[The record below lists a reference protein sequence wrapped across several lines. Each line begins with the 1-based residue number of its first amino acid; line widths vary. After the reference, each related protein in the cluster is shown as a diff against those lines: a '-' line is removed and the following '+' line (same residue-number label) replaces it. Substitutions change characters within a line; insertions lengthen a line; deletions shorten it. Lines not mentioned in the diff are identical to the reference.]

1 MKKINCKESEGMKI
15 CRNSC
20 KRMEEE
26 LRKKK
31 KIIDKNLQA

>member
-1 MKKINCKESEGMKI
+1 MKKINCKESEGRKI

-26 LRKKK
+26 LKKK
-31 KIIDKNLQA
+31 NH